1 MKNRKNI
8 IIIAFLVAL
17 LVMAVGYSTFATE
30 LTFNGNAEITGEWD
44 VRITDMKVT
53 SVSDGCDAGKPEFT
67 DTTINFD
74 SKLEKPGDK
83 ITYLIT
89 IENLGTIDAVL
100 SNIQIIPDDINGT
113 KAITYRIINPVLE
126 LPKSSSTT
134 MEITVE
140 YDPTTTENPDVKT
153 KSITGVIEY
162 SQK

>member
-53 SVSDGCDAGKPEFT
+53 SVSDGCDAGTPEFT

>member
-8 IIIAFLVAL
+8 IIIAFLIAL

-30 LTFNGNAEITGEWD
+30 LTFNGNAEITGKWD